1 MKDGV
6 NMNSEPFHPSFFVD
20 SVQSA
25 RNGSS
30 GRVNNNVYLDNPSSH
45 LIYTI
50 SARCWIAEIGLQ
62 ETNCAVAFD
71 GREVFRLLIGT
82 PSRRRYNLGASARQG
97 DSCSR
102 TNATVT
108 ACD

>member
-1 MKDGV
+1 
-6 NMNSEPFHPSFFVD
+6 MNSERFHLSFFGD

-30 GRVNNNVYLDNPSSH
+30 GRVNNNVQTAKLSYH
-45 LIYTI
+45 HVYTI